1 MNKFSERLKQK
12 HGFTLVEILMIVTV
26 LSILAIVSYPT
37 FKTQRERGRLKRAGR
52 DIVSHM
58 QLAKISA
65 MRNGEAWAIQFDT
78 SASAPGYR
86 LLGGR
91 GDDGVWD
98 TADDP
103 EEAAVLLSDYGD
115 ISFGSGHGQR
125 PGATGSVG
133 DGVVYGTANRLVFNS
148 NGTSQS
154 GTVYIK
160 NKKGDT
166 FAVGTIATTGRI
178 KTWANYGAG
187 WEE

>member
-1 MNKFSERLKQK
+1 MNKFSEKLKK
-12 HGFTLVEILMIVTV
+12 EHGFTLVEILMIVAII
-26 LSILAIVSYPT
+26 SIFAIVSYPT
-37 FKTQRERGRLKRAGR
+37 FKAQREKGRLKKAGR

-65 MRNGEAWAIQFDT
+65 MRNGESWAIQFDVKT
-78 SASAPGYR
+78 NGYR
-86 LLGGR
+86 VLGGK

-103 EEAAVLLSDYGD
+103 EEAAILLSDYGD
-115 ISFGSGHGQR
+115 ISFGSDHGKR
-125 PGATGSVG
+125 PGATNAVG
-133 DGVVYGTANRLVFNS
+133 DGVVYGTDNRLVFNS
-148 NGTSQS
+148 DGTSQS

-178 KTWANYGAG
+178 KTWANYGTG